1 MDSSKL
7 FNYSANMCQ
16 SDQGTM
22 VVDTWF
28 RVYLTFFFLF
38 FLNTC
43 MFCFYVSFV
52 MGIEGGVTN
61 DIARNAHII
70 VPTYFRNSEK

>member
-7 FNYSANMCQ
+7 FNYWANMCQ
-16 SDQGTM
+16 SGQGTM

-28 RVYLTFFFLF
+28 RVYLTFFLKKIY
-38 FLNTC
+38 TC

-70 VPTYFRNSEK
+70 VPTYLRNSQK

>member
-16 SDQGTM
+16 SGQGIM

-28 RVYLTFFFLF
+28 RVYLTFFSFCY
-38 FLNTC
+38 TC

-70 VPTYFRNSEK
+70 VPTYFRNSQK